1 MAVINRP
8 IFDKIVNLRFY
19 KRGGGFDEI
28 LMPPTGIKPNI
39 TIQGS
44 YITSDIIGSVNLRIV
59 NFYSTTPL
67 NEYEYI
73 EIFCGYRGSLTGTIK
88 GQVWIAYQESPSPDG
103 VTYFQLQ
110 TAGSFTGFVNAIMA
124 RTHWDLGCQVNI
136 VLQDIVDAMTA
147 YVGRPITLQSTI
159 SQLINLTHPLDYNG
173 VVKDL
178 MTLLQ
183 GSYIGPKFNYRMD
196 GDTLFVWPGDGST
209 QRVFPINYFS
219 SPPTRFAAGMTFSSP
234 WFPDLRPGDI
244 IQIDPK
250 YSKQTY
256 TGSITELPRNL
267 VVQSIEYEFNT
278 VIPQN
283 HMSVYA
289 LNTAAA

>member
-1 MAVINRP
+1 
-8 IFDKIVNLRFY
+8 
-19 KRGGGFDEI
+19 
-28 LMPPTGIKPNI
+28 
-39 TIQGS
+39 
-44 YITSDIIGSVNLRIV
+44 
-59 NFYSTTPL
+59 
-67 NEYEYI
+67 
-73 EIFCGYRGSLTGTIK
+73 
-88 GQVWIAYQESPSPDG
+88 
-103 VTYFQLQ
+103 
-110 TAGSFTGFVNAIMA
+110 MA